1 MYEVSIKYVT
11 VCLGCIDFTFVYAS
25 SAISTE
31 NCSYDYTVGLRIMKT
46 EFRCAVFENTLRNQV
61 TASIFKTFIVAIIK
75 SYKTEQ
81 LIENHYVHSSIDHTL
96 LVRITS
102 MTKMRVCRECVE

>member
-1 MYEVSIKYVT
+1 MYNKVSIKYVT
-11 VCLGCIDFTFVYAS
+11 VCLGCIDFTFVYAI

-31 NCSYDYTVGLRIMKT
+31 NCNYDYTVGLRILKT
-46 EFRCAVFENTLRNQV
+46 EFRCAVFENTVRNQV
-61 TASIFKTFIVAIIK
+61 TVSIFKTLIFAIIK

-96 LVRITS
+96 SVRITS
-102 MTKMRVCRECVE
+102 MMKIRV